1 MLYKKIIL
9 QFLFIIFAVTIS
21 CKCSNADD
29 EQKQPNEDLNP
40 DVTIDFNGELKVLAL
55 NMWHEGTAVNGGFDA
70 IAEVILQ
77 TEADIVMLCET
88 NNYNETIF
96 SNRIKNKMKALGVD
110 YNTFHSAKSSTILS
124 KYPIISKPSIG
135 SSSITKCIVKLNDSK
150 QLAVYGAHLDYTH
163 YACYLP
169 RGYDGITWEKLT
181 APITNVDEILQQNID
196 SGRDEAISIF
206 VNDASKEQQK
216 GNIVLLGG
224 DFNEPSH
231 LDWTE
236 STKDLFD
243 HNGTVVPWHN
253 SVTLQHEGYLDAYR
267 TKYTNPVTHPGFTW
281 AAFNT
286 YVPLSK
292 LVWTPEADDRDRI
305 DFIYF
310 NPDERLTLDDVII
323 VGPSGCIVKGQGY
336 EDATLSDKF
345 LLPQGKW
352 PTDHKGVLATFKI
365 E

>member
-1 MLYKKIIL
+1 MLNKKTAL
-9 QFLFIIFAVTIS
+9 KFIFAAFVFVTS
-21 CKCSNADD
+21 CKCSNEDN
-29 EQKQPNEDLNP
+29 EKKQPDENTTPEAM
-40 DVTIDFNGELKVLAL
+40 VDFNGELKVLAL

-70 IAEVILQ
+70 IADIILQ

-88 NNYNETIF
+88 ANYNETIF
-96 SNRIKNKMKALGVD
+96 SNRIKDKMKALGVA
-110 YNTFHSAKSSTILS
+110 YYTFHSAKSSTILS
-124 KYPIISKPSIG
+124 KYPIVSKPAIG
-135 SSSITKCIVKLNDSK
+135 TTSLTKCIVKLDESK

-169 RGYDGITWEKLT
+169 RGYDGITWKKLPE
-181 APITNVDEILQQNID
+181 PITNINEILQQNLD
-196 SGRDEAISIF
+196 SGRDEAIEIF
-206 VNDASKEQQK
+206 VNDAAEEQKK
-216 GNIVLLGG
+216 GNMVLLAG

-236 STKDLFD
+236 TTKDLYD

-253 SVTLQHEGYLDAYR
+253 SVTLQESGYLDAYR
-267 TKYTNPVTHPGFTW
+267 VKYPDPVTHPGFTW

-286 YVPLSK
+286 DVQLSK

-310 NPDERLTLDDVII
+310 NQDARLTLNDVII
-323 VGPSGCIVKGQGY
+323 VGPSGCIVNGQGK
-336 EDATLSDKF
+336 EDTSLQDKF